1 MNYTEAAE
9 STENDNIRNVQVN
22 WIDSI
27 RTKLP
32 VVIAGDDNVAEYG
45 EDPIEIVPDWV
56 TIAEDGYLTL
66 RIRTVWES
74 PDTPHYVNLLS
85 GTNPSD
91 PYEFEL
97 RHNAQGNM
105 NGKWGDALIAF
116 NLNKLSIMD
125 SSEKKIRL
133 KWKSFTGEKTAEFEI
148 KMRPK
153 NK

>member
-1 MNYTEAAE
+1 
-9 STENDNIRNVQVN
+9 
-22 WIDSI
+22 
-27 RTKLP
+27 
-32 VVIAGDDNVAEYG
+32 
-45 EDPIEIVPDWV
+45 
-56 TIAEDGYLTL
+56 
-66 RIRTVWES
+66 
-74 PDTPHYVNLLS
+74 
-85 GTNPSD
+85 
-91 PYEFEL
+91 
-97 RHNAQGNM
+97 M